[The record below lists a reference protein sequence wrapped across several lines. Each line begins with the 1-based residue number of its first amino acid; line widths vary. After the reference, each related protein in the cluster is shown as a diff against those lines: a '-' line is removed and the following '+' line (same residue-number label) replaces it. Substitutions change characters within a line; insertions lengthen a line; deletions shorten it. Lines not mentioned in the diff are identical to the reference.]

1 MVKNETLQTRQ
12 SDAILDIRQQKQ
24 VLKFIA
30 AITLIFFVPLGIK
43 NLLIGETMLGAV
55 LLAFEITLLLEIAAI
70 IYNKVGLFGHFIPL
84 ALLVTS
90 IIMAVNIFGTLATY
104 WVFPI
109 IISIVFLLPART
121 ATIANI
127 VVCLGCTI
135 AVLPHQELS
144 ETSRYA
150 FSLLATAVI
159 VHVVVKAVR
168 QLQTDLRY
176 LLVRDPMTGAYNRHQ
191 LQSSLENIRQLYTTS
206 SIALIDIDKFKTIN
220 DLYGHDVGDQV
231 ITQVVGIIDAETE
244 HSTMLFRLGGDE
256 FLLLFPQADQYAVE
270 SSMEA
275 INRAVKESDYP
286 QEAKVTLSSGVA
298 ESQPFETIE
307 DWVKRADIALYQSKS
322 LGRDRVSLFSQPDR
336 VDNDNQNS
344 YQHASR

>member
-1 MVKNETLQTRQ
+1 MVKKRTLQSRHGDT
-12 SDAILDIRQQKQ
+12 ILDFRQQQQ

-30 AITLIFFVPLGIK
+30 LITLVFFVPLGIK
-43 NLLIGETMLGAV
+43 NLLIGEVLLGAV

-70 IYNKVGLFGHFIPL
+70 IYNKAGLFGHLIPL

-90 IIMAVNIFGTLATY
+90 TIMAVNIFGTLATY

-109 IISIVFLLPART
+109 IISIVFLLPARI
-121 ATIANI
+121 AMIANI
-127 VVCLGCTI
+127 VVCLGSTI

-168 QLQTDLRY
+168 QLQKELRY
-176 LLVRDPMTGAYNRHQ
+176 LSVRDPMTGAYNRHQ
-191 LQSSLENIRQLYTTS
+191 LQSSLENIHQLYNTS
-206 SIALIDIDKFKTIN
+206 SIALIDIDKFKATN

-231 ITQVVGIIDAETE
+231 ITEVVGIIDSQTE
-244 HSTMLFRLGGDE
+244 HSTLLFRLGGDE

-270 SSMEA
+270 SSMQA
-275 INRAVKESDYP
+275 INRAVKEHAYP
-286 QEAKVTLSSGVA
+286 QHAKVTLSVGVA
-298 ESQPFETIE
+298 ESKPLETIE

-322 LGRDRVSLFSQPDR
+322 LGRDRVSLYSQPDL
-336 VDNDNQNS
+336 VDNQS
-344 YQHASR
+344 QSRYQRAIR